1 MLRRMAKR
9 SALFWG
15 GIAVA
20 SVCGV
25 CSVGTLGLMVLGVLV
40 GDSDSTE
47 RTRSA
52 TEVAGRSAIP
62 LGDSPGLFPG
72 MPGWK
77 PSGRGQRI
85 PDAELDGAPRGLWWA
100 PRMDMANTTCRVIL
114 FMPDGVY
121 ADGPR
126 PGGPWLVDL
135 EGQRAENGTTGVGT
149 YEVSGGTITMKHDG
163 FSSTDPF
170 TTGEDDSGEYFAI
183 GSLKYRP
190 IAPVSRDALVGTW
203 KTAGS
208 QYVFHDDGT
217 FEMGQ
222 VSLEVRAGATHKG
235 RWTLDGYLLML
246 EPSDGAWWITTVG
259 STVGGRF
266 LIIGNTLHSRG

>member
-1 MLRRMAKR
+1 MLRPMAKR
-9 SALFWG
+9 SALFWV
-15 GIAVA
+15 GIAAA

-25 CSVGTLGLMVLGVLV
+25 CSVGTLGLMALGVV
-40 GDSDSTE
+40 AGDADSTE
-47 RTRSA
+47 SSSSA
-52 TEVAGRSAIP
+52 AEVAGGSAIP
-62 LGDSPGLFPG
+62 LGNSPGLFPG

-100 PRMDMANTTCRVIL
+100 PRMNQAESTCQVML

-126 PGGPWLVDL
+126 PGGPWLFDL

-149 YEVSGGTITMKHDG
+149 YEVSGDTITMKHDG
-163 FSSTDPF
+163 FSSTEPF
-170 TTGEDDSGEYFAI
+170 STGDDDSGEYFAI
-183 GSLKYRP
+183 RQLKFRP

-222 VSLEVRAGATHKG
+222 VSLGAWAGGTHKG

-246 EPSDGAWWITTVG
+246 EPSDGAGWITTVG
-259 STVGGRF
+259 ATVGGRF
-266 LIIGNTLHSRG
+266 LIVGYTLHSRG